1 MSQLLRV
8 CTFIGLRSFCFS
20 RILTARSPNPAQP
33 LPVLL
38 KYPTPRWSEARPR
51 LRIVIARALFLSLSG
66 LAAIVPVAGQTS
78 GANAGKDLVHQL
90 NEAFEQVYDRVSPTV
105 VVIDV
110 AKMAAANNGN
120 NPFEGFDFFFKTPK
134 GDEGSE
140 QPDQSEGSGFVIRS
154 DGYILTNYHVI
165 DGADRI
171 QVKLKDGRVLTAK
184 VIGTDDRT
192 DIAVIKVEATN
203 LPIVELGNS
212 DEVKVGQLVC
222 AIGAPYKFEYS
233 FTTGVVSAKGRNE
246 LLADKYEDYIQ
257 TDAAINPGNSGG
269 PLCDIDS
276 KVIGMNTLIHGLNR
290 GLGFAI
296 SSNLA
301 KQVSDELINN
311 GRIVRPWLGIIIE
324 SLTEQNRGDLFKGID
339 KGVVVRTIQ
348 ADTPA
353 AKSDLRPADVI
364 TEVDGVPVA
373 SAKELQR
380 EILKK
385 KVGDQVNLGV
395 WRSGKK
401 ITLSVR
407 TEELPTE
414 TEHASVSPNTAPS
427 PQSSNT
433 SFGVEVQDVTPEL
446 KQELALKSDTGV
458 VVTDVAP
465 NSPAAV
471 ADIQPGDVITEVS
484 RTPVL
489 NLDAFQKALSD
500 QKGKASLLLLLDRK
514 GIKTYSI
521 VKTGK

>member
-1 MSQLLRV
+1 M
-8 CTFIGLRSFCFS
+8 
-20 RILTARSPNPAQP
+20 
-33 LPVLL
+33 
-38 KYPTPRWSEARPR
+38 
-51 LRIVIARALFLSLSG
+51 RIVIARALFFSLSG
-66 LAAIVPVAGQTS
+66 LAAVVPSQVPAQTAE
-78 GANAGKDLVHQL
+78 ANAGKDLVHQL

-110 AKMAAANNGN
+110 AKSTASSNTN
-120 NPFEGFDFFFKTPK
+120 NPFEGFDFFFKGPK
-134 GDEGSE
+134 GDEGGE
-140 QPDQSEGSGFVIRS
+140 QPDQSEGSGFVIRA
-154 DGYILTNYHVI
+154 DGYILTNNHVI

-171 QVKLKDGRVLTAK
+171 QVKFKDGRVLSAK
-184 VIGTDDRT
+184 VIGADERT
-192 DIAVIKVEATN
+192 DIAVIKVEAAN
-203 LPIVELGNS
+203 LPVVELANS

-222 AIGAPYKFEYS
+222 AIGAPYKFEYT

-301 KQVSDELINN
+301 QQVSDQLISS

-324 SLTEQNRGDLFKGID
+324 SLTEQNRGDLFKGVD
-339 KGVVVRTIQ
+339 KGVLVRTIQ

-385 KVGDQVNLGV
+385 KVGDQVSLGI

-401 ITLSVR
+401 VTVPVK

-414 TEHASVSPNTAPS
+414 SEHASVAPSAVPS

-433 SFGVEVQDVTPEL
+433 SFGIEVQDVTPEL
-446 KQELALKSDTGV
+446 QKELALRSDTGV
-458 VVTDVAP
+458 VVTDVVP
-465 NSPAAV
+465 NSPAAL
-471 ADIQPGDVITEVS
+471 ADIQPGDVITEVG
-484 RTPVL
+484 RAAVL
-489 NLDAFQKALSD
+489 NLDAFQKALAE

>member
-1 MSQLLRV
+1 M
-8 CTFIGLRSFCFS
+8 
-20 RILTARSPNPAQP
+20 
-33 LPVLL
+33 
-38 KYPTPRWSEARPR
+38 
-51 LRIVIARALFLSLSG
+51 RIVIARALFLLSG
-66 LAAIVPVAGQTS
+66 LSATMTAWGQTT

-110 AKMAAANNGN
+110 SKTAQSNSGN

-134 GDEGSE
+134 GDEGGD

-154 DGYILTNYHVI
+154 DGYILTNNHVI

-171 QVKLKDGRVLTAK
+171 QAKLKDGRVLTAK
-184 VIGTDDRT
+184 VIGTDERT

-203 LPIVELGNS
+203 LPIIEFGNS

-222 AIGAPYKFEYS
+222 AIGAPYKFEYT

-257 TDAAINPGNSGG
+257 TDASINPGNSGG

-276 KVIGMNTLIHGLNR
+276 KVIGINTLIHGLNR

-301 KQVSDELINN
+301 KQVSEQLINN
-311 GRIVRPWLGIIIE
+311 GKIIRPWLGIIIE
-324 SLTEQNRGDLFKGID
+324 SLTDQNRGDLFKGVD

-364 TEVDGVPVA
+364 TEVDGVPVG

-380 EILKK
+380 EVLKK

-401 ITLSVR
+401 MNLSVK

-414 TEHASVSPNTAPS
+414 TSRASVAPSTAPS
-427 PQSSNT
+427 PPSSNT
-433 SFGVEVQDVTPEL
+433 SFGVEVREVTPEL
-446 KQELALKSDTGV
+446 KQQLALKADTGV
-458 VVTDVAP
+458 VVTDVVP

-471 ADIQPGDVITEVS
+471 ADIQEGDVITEVS
-484 RTPVL
+484 RTPIL

-500 QKGKASLLLLLDRK
+500 QKGKTSLLLLLDRK